1 MTSKKLKQLL
11 PLIPK
16 TDDELAAL
24 IGRAEGAQ
32 LNKETAIALRDAKI
46 AEAKKGIEANYGF
59 DLQIASCEL
68 EEENCKALLEAW
80 AMQNESRFGKKKSL
94 EIFGLCFGWRSNG
107 WATATV
113 GKTTWKEVVERLQQM
128 SKHGLES
135 IRETA
140 KSFLRVKIEPNK
152 EAMLAAREDPELT
165 AFLFVQGVAFEED
178 EKFFAKFQREGQGG
192 TELV

>member
-1 MTSKKLKQLL
+1 MTSKKLKKLL

-32 LNKETAIALRDAKI
+32 LNKETAIALRDAKL

-113 GKTTWKEVVERLQQM
+113 GKTTWKEVVERLEYVIAH
-128 SKHGLES
+128 SSDTLKGLAEG
-135 IRETA
+135 
-140 KSFLRVKIEPNK
+140 FLRRKTEPNK
-152 EAMLAAREDPELT
+152 EAMLAVREDPDAT
-165 AFLFVQGVAFEED
+165 AFLFMQGVAFEED
-178 EKFFAKFQREGQGG
+178 EKFFAKFTREGQGG